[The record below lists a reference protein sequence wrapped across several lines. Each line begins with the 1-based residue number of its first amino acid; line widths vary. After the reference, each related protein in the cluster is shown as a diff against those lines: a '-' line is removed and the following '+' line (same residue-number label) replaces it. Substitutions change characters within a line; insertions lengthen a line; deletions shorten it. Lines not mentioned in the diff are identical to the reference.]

1 MGYIQSVESYK
12 ELCMK
17 LKLMG
22 IEEFPSE
29 FVFNIAFG
37 YKKMFGSSAYQWK
50 KFVSAIEY
58 NITNEI
64 PLTKITTVSL
74 GFL

>member
-1 MGYIQSVESYK
+1 MFESVESYK

-29 FVFNIAFG
+29 LVFKIAFG
-37 YKKMFGSSAYQWK
+37 YKKMFGSSVNQWK
-50 KFVSAIEY
+50 RFVSAIEY

>member
-1 MGYIQSVESYK
+1 MFESVESYK

-22 IEEFPSE
+22 IEEFPSKL
-29 FVFNIAFG
+29 VFNIAFG
-37 YKKMFGSSAYQWK
+37 YKKVFGSYAHQWK

-58 NITNEI
+58 NITNKI

-74 GFL
+74 GYL

>member
-1 MGYIQSVESYK
+1 MFESVESYK

-22 IEEFPSE
+22 IEQFPSKL
-29 FVFNIAFG
+29 VFNIAFG
-37 YKKMFGSSAYQWK
+37 YKKMFGSSVNQWK

>member
-1 MGYIQSVESYK
+1 MIESVESYK

-22 IEEFPSE
+22 IEEFPSKL
-29 FVFNIAFG
+29 VFNIAFG
-37 YKKMFGSSAYQWK
+37 YKKMFGPSSNQWK

-58 NITNEI
+58 NINNKI
-64 PLTKITTVSL
+64 QLSKITTVSL
-74 GFL
+74 GYL